1 MWPLI
6 IATEK
11 LFDAIRQIKILIFNL
26 LNVNCVPKRPAIVQR
41 QTNHIPC
48 IC

>member
-11 LFDAIRQIKILIFNL
+11 LFDAIRQIKINIQFTKCKLCPKETS
-26 LNVNCVPKRPAIVQR
+26 NCTE
-41 QTNHIPC
+41 TN
-48 IC
+48 